1 MSLDTIKLAD
11 QYLSQAHSA
20 LAKGN
25 FITAKA
31 MAEAAIKL
39 DPSFEAYNTLGVCFG
54 SANDFKSAIACFDK
68 SLEMKPDQTEAKVN
82 RSTALIMQGKMARL
96 YEIAEGRVS
105 GIDKV
110 ITDMLD
116 NLFKENSNNVKYF

>member
-1 MSLDTIKLAD
+1 MFLNTTKLAD
-11 QYLSQAHSA
+11 WYLSQAHSA

-31 MAEAAIKL
+31 MVEAAIKL

-68 SLEMKPDQTEAKVN
+68 SLAVKPDQTEAKVN
-82 RSTALIMQGKMARL
+82 RITALIMQGNRARL
-96 YEIAEGRVS
+96 DELEKGHIS
-105 GIDKV
+105 V
-110 ITDMLD
+110 IGKELTDVFN
-116 NLFKENSNNVKYF
+116 NLYKENSNNV

>member
-31 MAEAAIKL
+31 MVEAAIKL

-96 YEIAEGRVS
+96 YEIAEGHVS

-116 NLFKENSNNVKYF
+116 NLFKENSNNV

>member
-31 MAEAAIKL
+31 MVEAAIKL

-116 NLFKENSNNVKYF
+116 NLFKENSNNV

>member
-116 NLFKENSNNVKYF
+116 NLFKENSNNV

>member
-20 LAKGN
+20 LTKGN

-96 YEIAEGRVS
+96 YEIAEGHVS

-116 NLFKENSNNVKYF
+116 NLFKENSNNV

>member
-1 MSLDTIKLAD
+1 MFLNTSKLAD
-11 QYLSQAHSA
+11 QYLAQAHSA
-20 LAKGN
+20 LAEGN

-31 MAEAAIKL
+31 MVEAAIKL

-96 YEIAEGRVS
+96 YEIAEGNVS
-105 GIDKV
+105 GLDKI
-110 ITDMLD
+110 ITDMFD
-116 NLFKENSNNVKYF
+116 NLFKENSNNV

>member
-96 YEIAEGRVS
+96 YEIAEGNVS
-105 GIDKV
+105 GLDKV
-110 ITDMLD
+110 ITDMFD
-116 NLFKENSNNVKYF
+116 NLLKEASNNG

>member
-31 MAEAAIKL
+31 MVEAAIKL

-54 SANDFKSAIACFDK
+54 SANDFKSAIAWFDK

-96 YEIAEGRVS
+96 YEIAEGNVS
-105 GIDKV
+105 GLDKV
-110 ITDMLD
+110 ITDMFD
-116 NLFKENSNNVKYF
+116 NLLKEASNNG